1 MRLIF
6 YLIIFNQLF
15 NLFDVLAEKIKK
27 EQSESQIKW
36 EKVIDQK
43 SNNIK
48 KIIWKSYNGDEL
60 YFQNIK

>member
-27 EQSESQIKW
+27 EPSESQIKW

-48 KIIWKSYNGDEL
+48 KLFGNPTMVMKYISKI
-60 YFQNIK
+60 